1 MAWASLGRNRR
12 TTAVVI
18 AAISFSIILL
28 AVIMTAVGSFQIDQF
43 MEQRIAGDF
52 LIGNRNVT
60 STSHRS
66 GDIDMEPEYLALA
79 DRQAGIQSRTEMWV
93 RFQSFLQINDQAA
106 EQLRKLDEEGKLNRS
121 PYAVDV
127 LEERLAGERSFNGFF
142 YGYSDALLSNLKVLE
157 GTLDVERFQT
167 GNYVLLGQ
175 FLGDGHLPSGDHVY
189 HPGDRVTV
197 EYYTEDSTFREV
209 RDESGATVD
218 MIYENLGEKEYEVM
232 AVVEIPDSMNL
243 RRYSANSCDVVLPL
257 AELEPEDANVHRFAV
272 SYQVEEEA
280 QEAFEAA
287 VKAYTDEHTTMG
299 YTTKESLR
307 REFANMVT
315 VIATIGISLAA
326 VIALIGIL
334 NFVNAMITGILSRRR
349 EFAMLQSIGMTSTQ
363 LVKTLICEGIS
374 YIALSGV
381 IGFLAGSLLS
391 FLVLRALNNVLLFF
405 EYHFQI
411 LPFVIMMPVFL
422 VTAVLAPVAAYR
434 NVRKKSIVERLRES
448 EQA

>member
-1 MAWASLGRNRR
+1 
-12 TTAVVI
+12 
-18 AAISFSIILL
+18 
-28 AVIMTAVGSFQIDQF
+28 
-43 MEQRIAGDF
+43 
-52 LIGNRNVT
+52 
-60 STSHRS
+60 
-66 GDIDMEPEYLALA
+66 
-79 DRQAGIQSRTEMWV
+79 
-93 RFQSFLQINDQAA
+93 
-106 EQLRKLDEEGKLNRS
+106 
-121 PYAVDV
+121 
-127 LEERLAGERSFNGFF
+127 
-142 YGYSDALLSNLKVLE
+142 
-157 GTLDVERFQT
+157 
-167 GNYVLLGQ
+167 
-175 FLGDGHLPSGDHVY
+175 
-189 HPGDRVTV
+189 
-197 EYYTEDSTFREV
+197 
-209 RDESGATVD
+209 
-218 MIYENLGEKEYEVM
+218 
-232 AVVEIPDSMNL
+232 MNL

-334 NFVNAMITGILSRRR
+334 NFV
-349 EFAMLQSIGMTSTQ
+349 
-363 LVKTLICEGIS
+363 S

>member
-1 MAWASLGRNRR
+1 M
-12 TTAVVI
+12 
-18 AAISFSIILL
+18 
-28 AVIMTAVGSFQIDQF
+28 
-43 MEQRIAGDF
+43 
-52 LIGNRNVT
+52 
-60 STSHRS
+60 
-66 GDIDMEPEYLALA
+66 
-79 DRQAGIQSRTEMWV
+79 
-93 RFQSFLQINDQAA
+93 
-106 EQLRKLDEEGKLNRS
+106 
-121 PYAVDV
+121 
-127 LEERLAGERSFNGFF
+127 
-142 YGYSDALLSNLKVLE
+142 
-157 GTLDVERFQT
+157 
-167 GNYVLLGQ
+167 
-175 FLGDGHLPSGDHVY
+175 
-189 HPGDRVTV
+189 
-197 EYYTEDSTFREV
+197 
-209 RDESGATVD
+209 
-218 MIYENLGEKEYEVM
+218 
-232 AVVEIPDSMNL
+232 
-243 RRYSANSCDVVLPL
+243 
-257 AELEPEDANVHRFAV
+257 
-272 SYQVEEEA
+272 EEEA